1 MKTQIKPYPI
11 WKPAFFYLTLII
23 FLASIFFPTDL
34 LSQPKNFGDEFNLNE
49 EQKEEVIEKISGF
62 LIDNYI
68 FPETAE
74 KMKKFINDQL
84 DNGKY
89 DEIKN
94 AFEFSEVLTKD
105 LRDVCKDKHLGVVFD
120 PDLKESL
127 EKKKGD
133 KEKLTE
139 EEIEAMKYENYG
151 FKKVERM
158 NGNIGY
164 VDFRAFYP
172 VEHGE
177 KTAVSAM
184 NFLANCDA
192 IIIDLRSNGG
202 GEPKMVQFICS
213 YFFDSKPVHLN
224 SLYYRAKD
232 TTEEYWTLK
241 EIPGKRMPDV
251 DLYVLTSNRTFSGAE
266 EFAYNIKS
274 LKRGTIVGEV
284 TGGGAHPTD
293 MFPINDFLCIYIPNG
308 KAINPITKTNWEG
321 VGVIPDIEVSQDIA
335 LQTAQIEAMK
345 KLMSKT
351 TNPEKTASLQ
361 FALDRLEAEINP
373 YTLEKSAME
382 EYVSVY
388 GPRNVTLK
396 GNQLLYKRE
405 GRPEY
410 KMIPMSKD
418 KFMFKELDY
427 FIMNFERDDAG
438 NIIAIEGIY
447 ANGFK
452 DRTEKTE

>member
-1 MKTQIKPYPI
+1 MKTQTKPYLI
-11 WKPAFFYLTLII
+11 LKPAILYLSLLI
-23 FLASIFFPTDL
+23 FLASIFIPAD
-34 LSQPKNFGDEFNLNE
+34 SVCQPKDLSDEFNLNK
-49 EQKEEVIEKISGF
+49 EQKEEVIEKVSGF
-62 LIDNYI
+62 LVDNYI
-68 FPETAE
+68 FPEMAE
-74 KMKKFINDQL
+74 KMEKFINEQFEK
-84 DNGKY
+84 GKY
-89 DEIKN
+89 DGIKN
-94 AFEFSEVLTKD
+94 AFEFSDVLTKD
-105 LRDVCKDKHLGVVFD
+105 LREVCKDKHLGVVFD
-120 PDLKESL
+120 PNLKERL
-127 EKKKGD
+127 EKKKGNT
-133 KEKLTE
+133 EKLTK
-139 EEIEAMKYENYG
+139 EEIEEMKYENFG

-172 VEHGE
+172 VEYGE

-202 GEPKMVQFICS
+202 GEPNMVQFICS
-213 YFFDSKPVHLN
+213 YFFDSKPIHLN

-232 TTEEYWTLK
+232 TTEEYWTLE
-241 EIPGKRMPDV
+241 EIPGKRMPNV

-284 TGGGAHPTD
+284 TGGGAHPVD
-293 MFPINDFLCIYIPNG
+293 MFPINDFLCIYVPSG

-321 VGVIPDIEVSQDIA
+321 VGVKPDIEVSQDIA
-335 LQTAQIEAMK
+335 LQTAKMEAMK
-345 KLMSKT
+345 KLMNKT
-351 TNPEKTASLQ
+351 TDSKKKASLQ
-361 FALDRLEAEINP
+361 FALDRLAAEINP
-373 YTLEKSAME
+373 ITTEESSME
-382 EYVSVY
+382 EYVGVY
-388 GPRNVTLK
+388 GPRNVIIK
-396 GNQLLYKRE
+396 DDQLYYQRE

-427 FIMNFERDDAG
+427 FVMGFERDDAG
-438 NIIAIEGIY
+438 IVIAIEGIY
-447 ANGFK
+447 DNGFK